1 MNRSVK
7 LVCLFLLSF
16 YALQLFGIATDIRIK
31 DDNIRIITSS
41 LILYQVIF
49 ILLFYIIYRK
59 KRQEQTQY
67 FIINTKIKVVF
78 FLLFITVEIMAIIL
92 FAKEGIPIFDA
103 DPGGA
108 KLKIADGNGIYIRY
122 IKYFGNIVTFTL
134 LLLLNKQKLKQK
146 IIAIIYFLT
155 IALFGYRSELVLLF
169 LQYYIIMSIVN
180 EGGNK
185 YKFLNKIFIFIFM
198 GGVIG
203 SLFYFSL
210 GQDGAVN
217 NSTENI
223 DRIINRLT
231 IEQVESVPYIISESL
246 EYDLFPT
253 PELGKEIN
261 AIFNRILGEKDQNL
275 FYGERLHKKIFGDMG
290 ANFLSVT
297 TYGAELLAFFGPL
310 CIFLIPIGLCI
321 PFAMLKKISNT
332 HSTVNGAI
340 YSFLIMILL
349 QYLIAGNASAFFF
362 GPFITAIVMSMPLM
376 ILHDILKR

>member
-78 FLLFITVEIMAIIL
+78 FLLFVTVEIMAIIL

-134 LLLLNKQKLKQK
+134 LLLLNKQKVKQK
-146 IIAIIYFLT
+146 IIAVIYFLT

-169 LQYYIIMSIVN
+169 LQYYLIMSIIN
-180 EGGNK
+180 EGDNK

-203 SLFYFSL
+203 GLFYFSL
-210 GQDGAVN
+210 GQEGAVN

-231 IEQVESVPYIISESL
+231 VEQVESVPYIISESL

-275 FYGERLHKKIFGDMG
+275 FYGERLHKKVFGDMG

-362 GPFITAIVMSMPLM
+362 GPFITAIVMSVPLM

>member
-49 ILLFYIIYRK
+49 ILLFFIIYRK

-134 LLLLNKQKLKQK
+134 LLLLNKQKVKQK

-275 FYGERLHKKIFGDMG
+275 FYGERLHKKVFGDMG

-362 GPFITAIVMSMPLM
+362 GPFITAIVMSIPLM
-376 ILHDILKR
+376 ILHDVLKR

>member
-49 ILLFYIIYRK
+49 ILLFFIIYRK

-180 EGGNK
+180 EGGNR

-210 GQDGAVN
+210 GRDGAVN

-275 FYGERLHKKIFGDMG
+275 FYGERLHKKVFGDMG

-332 HSTVNGAI
+332 HSTVNGSI

-362 GPFITAIVMSMPLM
+362 GPFITAIVMSIPLM

>member
-49 ILLFYIIYRK
+49 ILLFFIIYRK

-134 LLLLNKQKLKQK
+134 LLLLNKQKVKQK

-275 FYGERLHKKIFGDMG
+275 FYGERLHKKVFGDMG
-290 ANFLSVT
+290 TNFLSVT

-362 GPFITAIVMSMPLM
+362 GPFITAIVMSIPLM

>member
-246 EYDLFPT
+246 KYDLFPT

-275 FYGERLHKKIFGDMG
+275 FYGERLHKKVFGDMG

-332 HSTVNGAI
+332 HSAVNGAI

-362 GPFITAIVMSMPLM
+362 GPFITAIVMSIPLM

>member
-49 ILLFYIIYRK
+49 ILLFFIIYRK

-134 LLLLNKQKLKQK
+134 LLLLNKQKVKQK

-217 NSTENI
+217 NSTENV

-275 FYGERLHKKIFGDMG
+275 FYGERLHKKVFGDMG

-362 GPFITAIVMSMPLM
+362 GPFITAIVMSIPLM

>member
-362 GPFITAIVMSMPLM
+362 GPFITAIVMSIPLM

>member
-92 FAKEGIPIFDA
+92 FVKEGIPIFDA

-275 FYGERLHKKIFGDMG
+275 FYGERLHKKVFGDMG

-362 GPFITAIVMSMPLM
+362 GPFITAIVMSIPLM

>member
-210 GQDGAVN
+210 GQEGAVN

-275 FYGERLHKKIFGDMG
+275 FYGERLHKKVFGDMG

-362 GPFITAIVMSMPLM
+362 GPFITAIVMSIPLM

>member
-155 IALFGYRSELVLLF
+155 IALFGYRSELVL
-169 LQYYIIMSIVN
+169 
-180 EGGNK
+180 
-185 YKFLNKIFIFIFM
+185 
-198 GGVIG
+198 
-203 SLFYFSL
+203 
-210 GQDGAVN
+210 
-217 NSTENI
+217 
-223 DRIINRLT
+223 
-231 IEQVESVPYIISESL
+231 
-246 EYDLFPT
+246 
-253 PELGKEIN
+253 
-261 AIFNRILGEKDQNL
+261 
-275 FYGERLHKKIFGDMG
+275 
-290 ANFLSVT
+290 
-297 TYGAELLAFFGPL
+297 
-310 CIFLIPIGLCI
+310 
-321 PFAMLKKISNT
+321 
-332 HSTVNGAI
+332 
-340 YSFLIMILL
+340 
-349 QYLIAGNASAFFF
+349 
-362 GPFITAIVMSMPLM
+362 
-376 ILHDILKR
+376 

>member
-49 ILLFYIIYRK
+49 ILLFYITYRK

-134 LLLLNKQKLKQK
+134 LLLLNKQKVKQK

-180 EGGNK
+180 EGGDK

-246 EYDLFPT
+246 EYGLFPT

-275 FYGERLHKKIFGDMG
+275 FYGERLHKKVFGDMG

-362 GPFITAIVMSMPLM
+362 GPFITAIVMSIPLM

>member
-275 FYGERLHKKIFGDMG
+275 FYGERLHKKVFGDMG

-362 GPFITAIVMSMPLM
+362 GPFITAIVMSIPLM

>member
-1 MNRSVK
+1 
-7 LVCLFLLSF
+7 
-16 YALQLFGIATDIRIK
+16 
-31 DDNIRIITSS
+31 
-41 LILYQVIF
+41 
-49 ILLFYIIYRK
+49 
-59 KRQEQTQY
+59 
-67 FIINTKIKVVF
+67 
-78 FLLFITVEIMAIIL
+78 
-92 FAKEGIPIFDA
+92 
-103 DPGGA
+103 
-108 KLKIADGNGIYIRY
+108 
-122 IKYFGNIVTFTL
+122 
-134 LLLLNKQKLKQK
+134 
-146 IIAIIYFLT
+146 
-155 IALFGYRSELVLLF
+155 
-169 LQYYIIMSIVN
+169 
-180 EGGNK
+180 

-275 FYGERLHKKIFGDMG
+275 FYGERLHKKVFGDMG

-362 GPFITAIVMSMPLM
+362 GPFITAIVMSIPLM

>member
-49 ILLFYIIYRK
+49 ILLFFIIYRK

-134 LLLLNKQKLKQK
+134 LLLLNKQKVKQK

-275 FYGERLHKKIFGDMG
+275 FYGERLHKKVFGDMG

-310 CIFLIPIGLCI
+310 CIFLIPVGLCI

-362 GPFITAIVMSMPLM
+362 GPFITAIVMSIPLM

>member
-49 ILLFYIIYRK
+49 ILLFFIIYRK

-134 LLLLNKQKLKQK
+134 LLLLNKQKVKQK

-275 FYGERLHKKIFGDMG
+275 FYGERLHKKVFGDMG

-362 GPFITAIVMSMPLM
+362 GPFITAIVMSIPLM

>member
-49 ILLFYIIYRK
+49 ILLFFIIYRG

-134 LLLLNKQKLKQK
+134 LLLLNKQKVKQK

-275 FYGERLHKKIFGDMG
+275 FYGERLHKKVFGDMG

-362 GPFITAIVMSMPLM
+362 GPFITAIVMSIPLM

>member
-49 ILLFYIIYRK
+49 ILLFYIVYRK

-210 GQDGAVN
+210 GQEGAVN

-275 FYGERLHKKIFGDMG
+275 FYGERLHKKVFGDMG

-362 GPFITAIVMSMPLM
+362 GPFITAIVMSIPLM

>member
-1 MNRSVK
+1 M
-7 LVCLFLLSF
+7 
-16 YALQLFGIATDIRIK
+16 
-31 DDNIRIITSS
+31 
-41 LILYQVIF
+41 
-49 ILLFYIIYRK
+49 
-59 KRQEQTQY
+59 
-67 FIINTKIKVVF
+67 F

-362 GPFITAIVMSMPLM
+362 GPFITAIVMSIPLM

>member
-1 MNRSVK
+1 M
-7 LVCLFLLSF
+7 
-16 YALQLFGIATDIRIK
+16 
-31 DDNIRIITSS
+31 
-41 LILYQVIF
+41 
-49 ILLFYIIYRK
+49 
-59 KRQEQTQY
+59 
-67 FIINTKIKVVF
+67 
-78 FLLFITVEIMAIIL
+78 EIMAIIL

-134 LLLLNKQKLKQK
+134 LLLLNKQKVKQK

-275 FYGERLHKKIFGDMG
+275 FYGERLHKKVFGDMG

-362 GPFITAIVMSMPLM
+362 GPFITAIVMSIPLM

>member
-1 MNRSVK
+1 
-7 LVCLFLLSF
+7 
-16 YALQLFGIATDIRIK
+16 
-31 DDNIRIITSS
+31 
-41 LILYQVIF
+41 
-49 ILLFYIIYRK
+49 
-59 KRQEQTQY
+59 
-67 FIINTKIKVVF
+67 
-78 FLLFITVEIMAIIL
+78 MA
-92 FAKEGIPIFDA
+92 
-103 DPGGA
+103 
-108 KLKIADGNGIYIRY
+108 
-122 IKYFGNIVTFTL
+122 V
-134 LLLLNKQKLKQK
+134 
-146 IIAIIYFLT
+146 
-155 IALFGYRSELVLLF
+155 
-169 LQYYIIMSIVN
+169 
-180 EGGNK
+180 
-185 YKFLNKIFIFIFM
+185 
-198 GGVIG
+198 
-203 SLFYFSL
+203 YFSL

-362 GPFITAIVMSMPLM
+362 GPFITAIVMSIPLM

>member
-49 ILLFYIIYRK
+49 ILLFFIIYRK

-210 GQDGAVN
+210 GRDGAVN

-275 FYGERLHKKIFGDMG
+275 FYGERLHKKVFGDMG

-362 GPFITAIVMSMPLM
+362 GPFITAIVMSIPLM

>member
-340 YSFLIMILL
+340 YSFLIIILL

-362 GPFITAIVMSMPLM
+362 GPFITAIVMSIPLM